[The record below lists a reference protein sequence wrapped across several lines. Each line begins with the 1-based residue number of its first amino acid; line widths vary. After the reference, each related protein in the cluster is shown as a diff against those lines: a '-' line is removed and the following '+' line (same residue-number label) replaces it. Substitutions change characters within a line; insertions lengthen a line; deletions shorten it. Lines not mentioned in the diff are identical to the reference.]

1 MSNLRVHK
9 TLIEEP
15 NVELLQFFDKVSE
28 EARKE
33 KNAVPPI
40 NKLVYYWTRKPL
52 VVGRAIALASTLT
65 NLKDVESLMGFGK
78 DVRAYTRI
86 PDAGV
91 YAKKLGSD
99 PSKIKVLDPFGGAGN
114 LIFEAKRL
122 GLDCTSSDY
131 NPLAYLIEKA
141 VLEYPSKYGQK
152 LESDFTK
159 YAMEAIELT
168 KKEIGKFYGEED
180 LAYRWLW
187 CIKCPHCGQRV
198 PLTNQM
204 WIANSAKH
212 KIGIKIKPTKS
223 KDFEVELV
231 KNMTPS
237 EGKKFTQK
245 GGAAVCISCTNT
257 IDYDFM
263 TKDIAKR
270 KDRELIVIQ
279 RQGVKFKEYFLA
291 KSEDKKRFAQ
301 AAKYMESKLSE
312 YKKMNLIP
320 IDDIKPSHRREN
332 MLWHYGIKHWDEF
345 FSNRQLLALCTLLK
359 NLKLVSVHILDKE
372 YQKAISVYMGF
383 LISKHVN
390 ANALGCLW
398 DTTRDTPQHA
408 LTLRRPSFVFNHTE
422 INPFQKVMG
431 GLDNVV
437 NNICNAIHFALVD
450 KNLIQT
456 RLKSVTEISTK
467 YDLILTDP
475 PYGDDVQYGELSEFF
490 YVWLYR
496 LLHPY
501 FPELPKNVPLDEDF
515 CESWGRFGDK
525 KLSNRFFEEGLKK
538 SFISMNSS
546 LKDDGLL
553 VVFFAHSSP
562 ETWNLL
568 LKCIREAK
576 FSVVSSYAIHTEST
590 SNVIAHQKTSFMS
603 SIVISCRKIN
613 KESTAYLEDIIP
625 KAEDEIKKMLDKIT
639 NDKLLLLP
647 ITDLL
652 IMVYGKVL
660 ETCTQHTVLKS
671 YQKKNEA
678 PDFEDLV
685 KDSRDFILKQII
697 DKITDNKMNQIGP
710 VMSFYLLLKI
720 WHRGAISAD
729 EAIKITQTYGVN
741 LDTLYD
747 ANIASQEKGVIR
759 LTYLQENKITLK
771 PQDLDPDNLHQ
782 QLCYLGT
789 IAQTKSASDILSVF
803 RDKENIRIDE
813 LKQIISIILKSYNL
827 RRNKGDALD
836 VDEQEELKILEKLA
850 DILGVEHGGVLDS
863 FMEKK

>member
-1 MSNLRVHK
+1 MRK

-15 NVELLQFFDKVSE
+15 NVELLQFFDKISE

-65 NLKDVESLMGFGK
+65 NLKDVESFMGFGK

-114 LIFEAKRL
+114 LIFESLRL
-122 GLDCTSSDY
+122 GLNCTISDY

-152 LESDFTK
+152 LVNDFTK
-159 YAMEAIELT
+159 YATEAIELT
-168 KKEIGKFYGEED
+168 KKEIGKFYDKND
-180 LAYRWLW
+180 LIYFWMW
-187 CIKCPHCGQRV
+187 CIKCTHCGQRI
-198 PLTNQM
+198 PLTNNM
-204 WIANSAKH
+204 WIVNTAKN

-223 KDFEVELV
+223 KEFEVELV
-231 KNMTPS
+231 KNMSPE

-245 GGAAVCISCTNT
+245 GGSAICISCTNT
-257 IDYDFM
+257 IDYETL
-263 TKDIAKR
+263 TKDIATK

-279 RQGVKFKEYFLA
+279 KQSKSGREYVLA
-291 KSEDKKRFAQ
+291 KSEDKKRFED
-301 AAKYMESKLSE
+301 AAKYLKSKLSE
-312 YKKMNLIP
+312 YDEMDLIP
-320 IDDIKPSHRREN
+320 NEEIKPSLRREN
-332 MLWHYGIKHWDEF
+332 LLWHYGIRQWDKF
-345 FSNRQLLALCTLLK
+345 FSERQLLIATTLLF
-359 NLKLVSVHILDKE
+359 NMQLVCKKIPDDE
-372 YQKAISVYMGF
+372 YQKAISVYFGF
-383 LISKHVN
+383 LLCKLVYG
-390 ANALGCLW
+390 NALGVPW
-398 DTTRDTPQHA
+398 NSQRETVEHVFVM
-408 LTLRRPSFVFNHTE
+408 RRPAIFFNHPE
-422 INPFQKVMG
+422 INPFEKIKG
-431 GLDNVV
+431 GLPNIIKNIVNSISFSEHNVKKAE
-437 NNICNAIHFALVD
+437 IS
-450 KNLIQT
+450 
-456 RLKSVTEISTK
+456 LKSVTKLSDSK
-467 YDLILTDP
+467 QQYDIIITDP

-490 YVWLYR
+490 YVWLSR
-496 LLHPY
+496 LLRPY
-501 FPELPKNVPLDEDF
+501 FPELPKNVPLEEDF

-525 KLSNRFFEEGLKK
+525 KLGKKFFEEGLKK
-538 SFISMNSS
+538 SFISMNSA
-546 LKDDGLL
+546 LKNDGLL

-576 FSVVSSYAIHTEST
+576 FSVVTSYAIHTENT
-590 SNVIAHQKTSFMS
+590 SNVMAIEKAVFMS
-603 SIVISCRKIN
+603 SIVIACRKLN

-625 KAEDEIKKMLDKIT
+625 KAEDEIKKMLDKIP

-660 ETCTQHTVLKS
+660 ESCTQHTVLKS
-671 YQKKNEA
+671 YQKKDKE

-710 VMSFYLLLKI
+710 VMSFYLLLKVFYQ
-720 WHRGAISAD
+720 GVISAD

-741 LDTLYD
+741 LDTLYKINV
-747 ANIASQEKGVIR
+747 AIKEKGIIR
-759 LTYLQENKITLK
+759 LSYLQENKITLK
-771 PQDLDPDNLHQ
+771 PQDLDPDNLYQ

-789 IAQTKSASDILSVF
+789 IAQTKAASNILTIF

-813 LKQIISIILKSYNL
+813 LKQIISIVLKSYNL

-836 VDEQEELKILEKLA
+836 ANEQEELKILEKLA